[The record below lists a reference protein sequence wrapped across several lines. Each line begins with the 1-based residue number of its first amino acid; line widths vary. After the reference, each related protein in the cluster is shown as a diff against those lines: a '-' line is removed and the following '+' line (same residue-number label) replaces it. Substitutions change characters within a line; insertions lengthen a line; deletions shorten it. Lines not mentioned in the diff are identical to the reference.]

1 MSERFSILPQR
12 RTAQTADGLPRERLS
27 LRVSLGELEGLPQTT
42 SSGNTMI
49 DSQGHFRLLASAAA
63 LMVAALLDAPA
74 APAAAQTP
82 PETASMYAYV
92 GSFTTAQ
99 RKARGDGI
107 HVYRSDPATGTWT
120 HVQQIGDLVNPSYLA
135 LSRDQRFLY
144 SVHGDEGYA
153 TAFALDPTG
162 QATLLNR
169 AATGGNNGVREAVDR
184 SGKFLV
190 MANYAS
196 GGVAVL
202 PIAPDGSLKD
212 QQQLVQLPGEPGPHR
227 VEQTSSHP
235 HDIVFDP
242 SNRFVLVP
250 DKGLDRVFVFRFDSA
265 TGQLAATEQGSVKS
279 RPGAGPRHLA
289 FHPKLPIVWV
299 LNELDSTIATYRFDT
314 ERRTLTALQV
324 MSTLPTDFTGYS
336 TTAEIAV
343 SPDGRFVYG
352 SNRGHDSITIFAANP
367 QGLLSVVDWQP
378 TQGRGPRF
386 IGLDPAGHFLYAA
399 NEQDDTVVTFHVDGN
414 SGKLTPTG
422 QVIKNASP
430 VTIVF
435 AGK

>member
-1 MSERFSILPQR
+1 MNNTKLHQ
-12 RTAQTADGLPRERLS
+12 GLRA
-27 LRVSLGELEGLPQTT
+27 
-42 SSGNTMI
+42 SG
-49 DSQGHFRLLASAAA
+49 AAA
-63 LMVAALLDAPA
+63 MLVASLLGAQA
-74 APAAAQTP
+74 GPAAAQTAP
-82 PETASMYAYV
+82 GIGAMYAYV

-107 HVYRSDPATGTWT
+107 HVYRADPATGAWT
-120 HVQQIGDLVNPSYLA
+120 HVQHIGDLVNPSYLA

-144 SVHGDEGYA
+144 SIHGDEDYA
-153 TAFALDPTG
+153 TAFALDPATG
-162 QATLLNR
+162 QARLLNR
-169 AATGGNNGVREAVDR
+169 AATGGKNGVREAVDP

-196 GGVAVL
+196 GSVAVL
-202 PIAPDGSLKD
+202 GIAPDGSLKD
-212 QQQLVQLPGEPGPHR
+212 QHQLVQLPGEPGPHK
-227 VEQTSSHP
+227 VEQVSSHP

-242 SNRFVLVP
+242 SGRFVLVP
-250 DKGLDRVFVFRFDSA
+250 DKGLDRVFVFRFDDA
-265 TGQLAATEQGSVKS
+265 TGRLTPTEQGSVKS
-279 RPGAGPRHLA
+279 RPGAGSRHLA

-314 ERRTLTALQV
+314 ERGALTALQV
-324 MSTLPTDFTGYS
+324 MSTLPSDFTGYS

-352 SNRGHDSITIFAANP
+352 SNRGHDSVTIFAANA
-367 QGLLSVVDWQP
+367 QGLLSVVGWQP
-378 TQGRGPRF
+378 SQGAGPRF
-386 IGLDPAGHFLYAA
+386 IGLDPAGRFLHAA
-399 NEQDDTVVTFHVDGN
+399 NEQGDTVVTFGVDAS

>member
-1 MSERFSILPQR
+1 MTNSK
-12 RTAQTADGLPRERLS
+12 
-27 LRVSLGELEGLPQTT
+27 
-42 SSGNTMI
+42 
-49 DSQGHFRLLASAAA
+49 GHFELLASAGA
-63 LMVAALLDAPA
+63 LMVAALIVAQT

-82 PETASMYAYV
+82 PGTTSMYAYV

-107 HVYRSDPATGTWT
+107 HVYRADPATGAWT
-120 HVQQIGDLVNPSYLA
+120 HLQHFGDLVNPSYLA

-144 SVHGDEGYA
+144 SVHGDEEYA
-153 TAFALDPTG
+153 TAFALDPATG
-162 QATLLNR
+162 QAKVLNR
-169 AATGGNNGVREAVDR
+169 AATGGKNGVRQAVDP

-196 GGVAVL
+196 GSVAVL

-212 QQQLVQLPGEPGPHR
+212 QHQLVQLPGEPGPHR
-227 VEQTSSHP
+227 VEQASSHP
-235 HDIVFDP
+235 HDVVFDP
-242 SNRFVLVP
+242 SGRFVLVP
-250 DKGLDRVFVFRFDSA
+250 DKGLDRVFVFRFDA
-265 TGQLAATEQGSVKS
+265 GTGRLAPTEQGSVKS
-279 RPGAGPRHLA
+279 RPGAGSRHLA

-314 ERRTLTALQV
+314 ERGTLTALQV

-352 SNRGHDSITIFAANP
+352 SNRGHDSVAIFAANP
-367 QGLLSVVDWQP
+367 EGLLSAVGWQS
-378 TQGRGPRF
+378 TQGSGPRF

-399 NEQDDTVVTFHVDGN
+399 NEQGDTVVTFRVDSS

-422 QVIKNASP
+422 QVVKSGSP

>member
-1 MSERFSILPQR
+1 L
-12 RTAQTADGLPRERLS
+12 L
-27 LRVSLGELEGLPQTT
+27 VSG
-42 SSGNTMI
+42 
-49 DSQGHFRLLASAAA
+49 AAA
-63 LMVAALLDAPA
+63 MLVAALLGAQA
-74 APAAAQTP
+74 EPAAAQPSPGTS
-82 PETASMYAYV
+82 AMYAYV

-107 HVYRSDPATGTWT
+107 HVYRADPATGAWT
-120 HVQQIGDLVNPSYLA
+120 HVQHIGDLVNPSYLA

-144 SVHGDEGYA
+144 SVHGDEDYV
-153 TAFALDPTG
+153 TAFALDPATG
-162 QATLLNR
+162 QAKLLNR
-169 AATGGNNGVREAVDR
+169 AGTGGKNGVREAVDA

-196 GGVAVL
+196 GSVAVL
-202 PIAPDGSLKD
+202 AIAPDGSLKD
-212 QQQLVQLPGEPGPHR
+212 QHQLVQLPGDPGPHK
-227 VEQTSSHP
+227 VEQMGSHP

-242 SNRFVLVP
+242 SGHFVLVP
-250 DKGLDRVFVFRFDSA
+250 DKGLDRIFAFRFDAA
-265 TGQLAATEQGSVKS
+265 TGRLTPTEQGSVKS
-279 RPGAGPRHLA
+279 RPGAGSRHLA

-299 LNELDSTIATYRFDT
+299 LNELDSTIATHRFDT
-314 ERRTLTALQV
+314 ERGTLKALQV

-352 SNRGHDSITIFAANP
+352 SNRGHDTVTIFATNP
-367 QGLLSVVDWQP
+367 EGLLSVVGWQP
-378 TQGRGPRF
+378 SGGGNPRF
-386 IGLDPAGHFLYAA
+386 IGLDPTGHFLYAA
-399 NEQDDTVVTFHVDGN
+399 NEQGDTVVTFRVDGG

-435 AGK
+435 SGK